1 MTWAM
6 YYRCPKHMIKIQSN
20 KENNFHRILLR
31 PNQSISWKSGLVF
44 MLVIAFTCL
53 SIGLGFAYV
62 GATLILP
69 FAGLEVIF
77 VGICTYLVLNKT
89 SQQEV
94 ITLSKD
100 KLIIEK
106 GAYRLK
112 KVWEYF
118 RLWSYITV
126 ERPQHPWY
134 PAHIVV
140 TSKGER
146 VPLGDFLTEQEKE
159 ELVSS
164 LESIINDLR

>member
-20 KENNFHRILLR
+20 KENNFHRILIR

-77 VGICTYLVLNKT
+77 IGICTYLVLNKT

-164 LESIINDLR
+164 LENIIQDLR

>member
-1 MTWAM
+1 MICAL

-20 KENNFHRILLR
+20 KENNFHRILIK
-31 PNQSISWKSGLVF
+31 PNQSISWKSGFVF
-44 MLVIAFTCL
+44 VLVIAFTCL

>member
-1 MTWAM
+1 
-6 YYRCPKHMIKIQSN
+6 MIKIQSN

-77 VGICTYLVLNKT
+77 VGMCTYLVLNKT

-146 VPLGDFLTEQEKE
+146 VPLGDFLNEQEKE

-164 LESIINDLR
+164 LESIIQDLR

>member
-1 MTWAM
+1 
-6 YYRCPKHMIKIQSN
+6 MIKIQSN
-20 KENNFHRILLR
+20 KENNFHRILIK

-44 MLVIAFTCL
+44 VLVIAFTCL

-146 VPLGDFLTEQEKE
+146 VPLGDFLNEQEKE

-164 LESIINDLR
+164 LENIIQDLR

>member
-1 MTWAM
+1 
-6 YYRCPKHMIKIQSN
+6 MIKIQSN
-20 KENNFHRILLR
+20 KENNFHRILIK

-44 MLVIAFTCL
+44 VLVIAFTCL

-100 KLIIEK
+100 RLIIEK
-106 GAYRLK
+106 GAYKLK

>member
-1 MTWAM
+1 
-6 YYRCPKHMIKIQSN
+6 MIKIQSN
-20 KENNFHRILLR
+20 KENNFHRILIK

-44 MLVIAFTCL
+44 VLVIAFTCL

-164 LESIINDLR
+164 LESIIHDLR

>member
-1 MTWAM
+1 
-6 YYRCPKHMIKIQSN
+6 MIKIQSN
-20 KENNFHRILLR
+20 KENNFHRILIR

-146 VPLGDFLTEQEKE
+146 VPLGDFLNEQEKE

-164 LESIINDLR
+164 LESIIQDLR

>member
-1 MTWAM
+1 MV
-6 YYRCPKHMIKIQSN
+6 KIESN
-20 KENNFHRILLR
+20 KEKDLHRILIR
-31 PNQSISWKSGLVF
+31 PNQSISWKSSMVF
-44 MLVIAFTCL
+44 ILVIAFTCL
-53 SIGLGFAYV
+53 TIGFGFAYV

-69 FAGLEVIF
+69 FAGLEVLF
-77 VGICTYLVLNKT
+77 VGICVYLVLNKT

-106 GAYRLK
+106 GAYKLK

-118 RLWSYITV
+118 RLWSYISV
-126 ERPQHPWY
+126 ERPKHPWY

-146 VPLGDFLTEQEKE
+146 VPLGDFLNEQEKE
-159 ELVSS
+159 ELVSN
-164 LESIINDLR
+164 LENIIQDLR

>member
-1 MTWAM
+1 
-6 YYRCPKHMIKIQSN
+6 MIKIQSN
-20 KENNFHRILLR
+20 KENNFHRILIR

-44 MLVIAFTCL
+44 VLVIAFTCL

-106 GAYRLK
+106 GAYKLK

>member
-1 MTWAM
+1 M
-6 YYRCPKHMIKIQSN
+6 YYRDPKPMVKIESN
-20 KENNFHRILLR
+20 KEKDFYRILIR
-31 PNQSISWKSGLVF
+31 PNQSISWKSSIVF
-44 MLVIAFTCL
+44 ILVIAFTCL
-53 SIGLGFAYV
+53 TIGLGFAYV

-69 FAGLEVIF
+69 FAGLEVLF
-77 VGICTYLVLNKT
+77 VGICVYLVLNKT

-106 GAYRLK
+106 GTYKIK

-118 RLWSYITV
+118 RLWSYISV
-126 ERPQHPWY
+126 ERPKHPWY

-146 VPLGDFLTEQEKE
+146 VPLGDFLNEQEKE
-159 ELVSS
+159 ELVSN
-164 LESIINDLR
+164 LENIIQDLK

>member
-1 MTWAM
+1 MIYAL

-20 KENNFHRILLR
+20 KENNFHRILIK

-44 MLVIAFTCL
+44 VLVIAFTCL

>member
-1 MTWAM
+1 MV
-6 YYRCPKHMIKIQSN
+6 KIESN
-20 KENNFHRILLR
+20 KEKDFHRILIR
-31 PNQSISWKSGLVF
+31 PNQSISWKSSIVF
-44 MLVIAFTCL
+44 ILVIAFTCL
-53 SIGLGFAYV
+53 TIGFGFAYV

-69 FAGLEVIF
+69 FAGLEILF
-77 VGICTYLVLNKT
+77 VGICVYLVLNKT

-106 GAYRLK
+106 GAYK
-112 KVWEYF
+112 IKQVWEYF
-118 RLWSYITV
+118 RLWSYISV

-146 VPLGDFLTEQEKE
+146 VPLGDFLNEQEKE
-159 ELVSS
+159 ELVSN
-164 LESIINDLR
+164 LENIIQDLK

>member
-1 MTWAM
+1 MICAL

-20 KENNFHRILLR
+20 KENNFHRILIK

-44 MLVIAFTCL
+44 VLVIAFTCL

-164 LESIINDLR
+164 FESIINDLR

>member
-1 MTWAM
+1 
-6 YYRCPKHMIKIQSN
+6 MIKIQSN

-112 KVWEYF
+112 EVWEYF

>member
-1 MTWAM
+1 
-6 YYRCPKHMIKIQSN
+6 MIKIQSN
-20 KENNFHRILLR
+20 KENNFHRILIK

-44 MLVIAFTCL
+44 VLFIAFTCL

>member
-1 MTWAM
+1 MV
-6 YYRCPKHMIKIQSN
+6 KIESN
-20 KENNFHRILLR
+20 KEKDFHRILIR
-31 PNQSISWKSGLVF
+31 PNRSISWKSSIVF
-44 MLVIAFTCL
+44 ILVIAFTCL
-53 SIGLGFAYV
+53 TIGLGFAYV

-69 FAGLEVIF
+69 FAGLEVLF
-77 VGICTYLVLNKT
+77 VGICVYLVLNKT

-106 GAYRLK
+106 GAYK
-112 KVWEYF
+112 IKQVWEYF
-118 RLWSYITV
+118 RLWSYISV

-146 VPLGDFLTEQEKE
+146 VPLGDFLNEQEKE
-159 ELVSS
+159 ELVSN
-164 LESIINDLR
+164 LENIIQDLR

>member
-1 MTWAM
+1 MICAL

-20 KENNFHRILLR
+20 KENNFHRILIK

-44 MLVIAFTCL
+44 VLVIAFTCL

-146 VPLGDFLTEQEKE
+146 VPLGL
-159 ELVSS
+159 S
-164 LESIINDLR
+164 LIHI

>member
-1 MTWAM
+1 MICAL

-20 KENNFHRILLR
+20 KENNFHRILIR
-31 PNQSISWKSGLVF
+31 PNQSISWKCGLFFV
-44 MLVIAFTCL
+44 LVIAFTCL

>member
-1 MTWAM
+1 
-6 YYRCPKHMIKIQSN
+6 MIKIQSN
-20 KENNFHRILLR
+20 KENNFHRILIK

-44 MLVIAFTCL
+44 VLVIAFTCL

-77 VGICTYLVLNKT
+77 VGICTYLVINKN

>member
-1 MTWAM
+1 
-6 YYRCPKHMIKIQSN
+6 MIKIQSN
-20 KENNFHRILLR
+20 KENNFHRILIK

-44 MLVIAFTCL
+44 VLVIAFTCL

>member
-1 MTWAM
+1 MICAL

-20 KENNFHRILLR
+20 KENNFHRILIK

-44 MLVIAFTCL
+44 VLVIAFTCL

-77 VGICTYLVLNKT
+77 IGICTYLVLNKT

>member
-1 MTWAM
+1 
-6 YYRCPKHMIKIQSN
+6 MIKIQSN
-20 KENNFHRILLR
+20 KENNFHRILIK

-44 MLVIAFTCL
+44 VLVIAFTCL

-112 KVWEYF
+112 QVWEYF

>member
-1 MTWAM
+1 MICAL

-20 KENNFHRILLR
+20 KENNFHRILIK

-44 MLVIAFTCL
+44 VLVIAFTCL

-112 KVWEYF
+112 QVWEYF

-146 VPLGDFLTEQEKE
+146 VPLGDFLNEQEKE
-159 ELVSS
+159 ELVSN
-164 LESIINDLR
+164 LENIIQDLR

>member
-1 MTWAM
+1 MV
-6 YYRCPKHMIKIQSN
+6 KIESN
-20 KENNFHRILLR
+20 KEKDFHRILIR
-31 PNQSISWKSGLVF
+31 PNRSISWKSSIVF
-44 MLVIAFTCL
+44 ILVIAFTCL
-53 SIGLGFAYV
+53 TIGFGFAYV

-69 FAGLEVIF
+69 FAGLEVLF
-77 VGICTYLVLNKT
+77 VGICVYLVLNKT

-100 KLIIEK
+100 KLTIEK
-106 GAYRLK
+106 GAYKIK

-118 RLWSYITV
+118 RLWSYISV

-146 VPLGDFLTEQEKE
+146 VPLGDFLNEQEKE
-159 ELVSS
+159 ELVSN
-164 LESIINDLR
+164 LENIIQDLK

>member
-1 MTWAM
+1 MV
-6 YYRCPKHMIKIQSN
+6 KIESN
-20 KENNFHRILLR
+20 KEKDFHRILIR
-31 PNQSISWKSGLVF
+31 PNQSISWKSSIVF
-44 MLVIAFTCL
+44 ILVIAFTCL
-53 SIGLGFAYV
+53 TIGLGFAYV

-69 FAGLEVIF
+69 FAGLEVLF
-77 VGICTYLVLNKT
+77 VGICVYLVLNKT

-106 GAYRLK
+106 GAYK
-112 KVWEYF
+112 IKQVWEYF
-118 RLWSYITV
+118 RLWSYISV

-146 VPLGDFLTEQEKE
+146 VPLGDFLNEQEKE
-159 ELVSS
+159 ELVSN
-164 LESIINDLR
+164 LENIIQDLK

>member
-1 MTWAM
+1 
-6 YYRCPKHMIKIQSN
+6 MIKIQSN
-20 KENNFHRILLR
+20 KENNFHRILIR

-44 MLVIAFTCL
+44 VLVIAFTCL

-112 KVWEYF
+112 KEWEYF

-146 VPLGDFLTEQEKE
+146 VPLGDFLTEEEKE

>member
-1 MTWAM
+1 
-6 YYRCPKHMIKIQSN
+6 MIKIQSN
-20 KENNFHRILLR
+20 KENNFHRILIR
-31 PNQSISWKSGLVF
+31 PNQSISWKSGLIFV
-44 MLVIAFTCL
+44 LVIAFTCL

-164 LESIINDLR
+164 LENIIQDLQ

>member
-1 MTWAM
+1 MICAL

-20 KENNFHRILLR
+20 KENNFHRILIK
-31 PNQSISWKSGLVF
+31 PNQSISWKYGLVF
-44 MLVIAFTCL
+44 VLVIAFTCL

-164 LESIINDLR
+164 LENIIQDLR

>member
-1 MTWAM
+1 MV
-6 YYRCPKHMIKIQSN
+6 KIESN
-20 KENNFHRILLR
+20 KEKDFHRILIR
-31 PNQSISWKSGLVF
+31 PNQSISWKSSIVF
-44 MLVIAFTCL
+44 ILVIAFTCL
-53 SIGLGFAYV
+53 TIGFGFAYV

-69 FAGLEVIF
+69 FAGLEVLF
-77 VGICTYLVLNKT
+77 VGICVYLVLNKT

-100 KLIIEK
+100 KLTIEK
-106 GAYRLK
+106 GAYKIK

-118 RLWSYITV
+118 RLWSYISV

-146 VPLGDFLTEQEKE
+146 VPLGDFLNEQEKE
-159 ELVSS
+159 ELVSN
-164 LESIINDLR
+164 LENIIQDLK

>member
-1 MTWAM
+1 
-6 YYRCPKHMIKIQSN
+6 MIKIQSN
-20 KENNFHRILLR
+20 KENNFHRILIK

-44 MLVIAFTCL
+44 VLVIAFTCL

-106 GAYRLK
+106 GAYKLK

-146 VPLGDFLTEQEKE
+146 VPLGEFLTEQEKE
-159 ELVSS
+159 ELVSN
-164 LESIINDLR
+164 LENIIQDLK

>member
-1 MTWAM
+1 MV
-6 YYRCPKHMIKIQSN
+6 KIESN
-20 KENNFHRILLR
+20 KEKDFHRILIR
-31 PNQSISWKSGLVF
+31 PNQSISLKSSIVF
-44 MLVIAFTCL
+44 ILVIAFTCL
-53 SIGLGFAYV
+53 TIGLGFAYV

-69 FAGLEVIF
+69 FAGLEVLF
-77 VGICTYLVLNKT
+77 VGICVYLVLNKT

-106 GAYRLK
+106 GAYKIK

-118 RLWSYITV
+118 RLWSYISV
-126 ERPQHPWY
+126 ERPKHPWY

-146 VPLGDFLTEQEKE
+146 VPLGDFLNEQEKE
-159 ELVSS
+159 ELVSN
-164 LESIINDLR
+164 LENIIQELK

>member
-1 MTWAM
+1 MV
-6 YYRCPKHMIKIQSN
+6 KIESN
-20 KENNFHRILLR
+20 KEKDFHRILIR
-31 PNQSISWKSGLVF
+31 PNQSISWQSSIVF
-44 MLVIAFTCL
+44 ILVIAFTCL
-53 SIGLGFAYV
+53 TIGFGFAYV

-69 FAGLEVIF
+69 FAGLEVLF
-77 VGICTYLVLNKT
+77 VGICVYLVLNKT

-106 GAYRLK
+106 GAYKIK

-118 RLWSYITV
+118 RLWSYISV

-146 VPLGDFLTEQEKE
+146 VPLGDFLNEQEKE
-159 ELVSS
+159 ELVSN
-164 LESIINDLR
+164 LENIIQDLR

>member
-1 MTWAM
+1 MV
-6 YYRCPKHMIKIQSN
+6 KIESN
-20 KENNFHRILLR
+20 KEKDFYRILIR
-31 PNQSISWKSGLVF
+31 PNQSISWKSSIF
-44 MLVIAFTCL
+44 FILVIAFTCL
-53 SIGLGFAYV
+53 TIGLGFAYV

-69 FAGLEVIF
+69 FAGLEVLF
-77 VGICTYLVLNKT
+77 VGICVYLVLNKT

-106 GAYRLK
+106 GAYKIK

-118 RLWSYITV
+118 RLWSYISV
-126 ERPQHPWY
+126 ERPRHPWY

-146 VPLGDFLTEQEKE
+146 VPLGDFLNEQEKE
-159 ELVSS
+159 ELVSN
-164 LESIINDLR
+164 LENIIQDLK

>member
-1 MTWAM
+1 MICAL

-20 KENNFHRILLR
+20 KENNFHRILIK

-44 MLVIAFTCL
+44 VLVIAFTCL

-146 VPLGDFLTEQEKE
+146 VPLGDFLTEEEKE

>member
-1 MTWAM
+1 
-6 YYRCPKHMIKIQSN
+6 MIKIQSN
-20 KENNFHRILLR
+20 KENNFHRILIK

-44 MLVIAFTCL
+44 VLVIAFTCL

-112 KVWEYF
+112 EVWEYF

>member
-1 MTWAM
+1 MIWAV
-6 YYRCPKHMIKIQSN
+6 YYRCPKPMIKIQSN
-20 KENNFHRILLR
+20 KEDNFHRILIR

-44 MLVIAFTCL
+44 ILVIAFTCL

-106 GAYRLK
+106 GAYKLK

-118 RLWSYITV
+118 RLWAYISV
-126 ERPQHPWY
+126 ERPKHPWY

-146 VPLGDFLTEQEKE
+146 VPLGDFLNEQEKE

-164 LESIINDLR
+164 LENIIQDLR